1 MDEAYFLFETL
12 VMLDRYR
19 DSFKNF
25 DMTLLVNPNSHS
37 QIKDGSEPIIA
48 GITTNIEQ
56 VLASEFDVSVNL
68 SMTETSWTIH
78 NQINSTQKLGPYLK
92 DGQLHVPDAW
102 SSFLLTLKARAPFLT
117 FHIQDIYKNILG
129 VKRVSF
135 PLKEAKNFQQ
145 IVIGFCNTNFF
156 AATEQEKLINLI
168 HTQYPYLKIRDISEI
183 DPVSNLSQILY
194 IGPATISALK
204 MCEDGATGIFL
215 SSQFQGFNLLPF
227 NEGHLVVSSR
237 NTQLLAE
244 KLLPLI
250 TNQIQH
256 KEIPTNFPYS
266 VYQIDEENLFGS
278 YLKSLNTSDDS
289 YPIYQSHVVLWNF
302 ILNLFDIHLEIIE
315 CNTAQI
321 NVLKTQAEVLA
332 KLIRLYDFAMSSVDS
347 IHTEAKSTSA
357 DLDKIQG
364 HTKNL
369 QDIESI
375 SDKISQSHSF
385 LRPILDFYR
394 IRRGQNSGNTL
405 LEQAQHSF
413 LTYSEEHQAMKA
425 MLELFTVTLRKNEV
439 SI

>member
-25 DMTLLVNPNSHS
+25 EISLLVNPISHS

-48 GITTNIEQ
+48 GITTNIEN
-56 VLASEFDVSVNL
+56 VLASEFDISVNL
-68 SMTETSWTIH
+68 SMTETSWAIH
-78 NQINSTQKLGPYLK
+78 NQINSAQKLGPYLK
-92 DGQLHVPDAW
+92 NDQLHVPDAW

-135 PLKEAKNFQQ
+135 PVKEAKNYQQ

-168 HTQYPYLKIRDISEI
+168 HEQYPYLKIRDISEI
-183 DPVSNLSQILY
+183 DPISNLSQILY
-194 IGPATISALK
+194 LGPATIGAL
-204 MCEDGATGIFL
+204 EDGATGIFL

-237 NTQLLAE
+237 NSQITAE
-244 KLLPLI
+244 KLFPLI
-250 TNQIQH
+250 TTQLQH

-278 YLKSLNTSDDS
+278 YLKSLNMSDDS

-302 ILNLFDIHLEIIE
+302 ILNLFDIHLEIIQ

-347 IHTEAKSTSA
+347 IHNEAKSISA
-357 DLDKIQG
+357 DHDKIQG

-413 LTYSEEHQAMKA
+413 LNYSEEHQAMKA